1 MRGKTFLS
9 TDQYGSI
16 NGRPTTKKLSSYID
30 NCIDS
35 TAAGGEVNTRYL
47 DFVMTSQKK
56 LYTIRVMPRLT
67 IK

>member
-1 MRGKTFLS
+1 MRSKTFLS

-16 NGRPTTKKLSSYID
+16 NGIPTTKKLSSYID

-35 TAAGGEVNTRYL
+35 TVAGGEVDTIYL

-56 LYTIRVMPRLT
+56 FYTIRILPRLT

>member
-1 MRGKTFLS
+1 MRGKNFLS
-9 TDQYGSI
+9 TGQYGSI
-16 NGRPTTKKLSSYID
+16 NRRYITKKLSSYID

-35 TAAGGEVNTRYL
+35 TAAGGEVNTIYL

-56 LYTIRVMPRLT
+56 LYTIRILPRLT